1 MLATI
6 GPVAYQLAL
15 PTNIKVDDV
24 FHVSLLRKYM
34 HDTTHIVDWNVI
46 QVEPEG
52 EFQTEPFCILDRREC
67 MLWNQAIV
75 QIKVQWKHFSPRET
89 TWEMEDKVREAYPSM
104 FWNEQGSSK

>member
-1 MLATI
+1 MLANI

-46 QVEPEG
+46 QVEPKG
-52 EFQTEPFCILDRREC
+52 EFQTEPFCILDRRER
-67 MLWNQAIV
+67 MLWN
-75 QIKVQWKHFSPRET
+75 
-89 TWEMEDKVREAYPSM
+89 
-104 FWNEQGSSK
+104 

>member
-15 PTNIKVDDV
+15 PTNIKVDDI

-52 EFQTEPFCILDRREC
+52 EI
-67 MLWNQAIV
+67 
-75 QIKVQWKHFSPRET
+75 
-89 TWEMEDKVREAYPSM
+89 
-104 FWNEQGSSK
+104 